1 MKINEEKWIKLN
13 VKDLTSKQLKKY
25 GNLCKKRYKRDL
37 ETMMY
42 DPWCGGTGFVMFNK
56 ERIILTWGW

>member
-1 MKINEEKWIKLN
+1 MSRQRYSKLV
-13 VKDLTSKQLKKY
+13 VKDLTPEELKKY
-25 GNLCKKRYKRDL
+25 DELCKERYHRDL